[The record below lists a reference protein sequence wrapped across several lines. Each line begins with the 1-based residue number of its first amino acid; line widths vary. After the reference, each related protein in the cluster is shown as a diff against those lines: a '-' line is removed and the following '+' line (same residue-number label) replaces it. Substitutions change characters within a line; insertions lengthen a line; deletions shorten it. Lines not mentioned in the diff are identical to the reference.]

1 MGESD
6 RLTRMALTR
15 TAGRLGLLSCHLC
28 NSLTEAAPGAHEGR
42 CSRCGSHL
50 RFRKPDSITRT
61 WALLIA
67 GYLLFIPANLL
78 PIMHTNSLFG
88 AQSDTILSG
97 VVYLWTSGSW
107 HLAVIVFIA
116 SILVPSAKLMTLTF
130 LVVSVQRR
138 STWDPL
144 QRTNMYRILESVGR
158 WSMLDIFVVAMLV
171 ALVHLQTLTTIRAGA
186 GAVAFG
192 AVVVVTML
200 AAMAFDPRLIW
211 DPQWTRHE

>member
-1 MGESD
+1 
-6 RLTRMALTR
+6 
-15 TAGRLGLLSCHLC
+15 
-28 NSLTEAAPGAHEGR
+28 
-42 CSRCGSHL
+42 
-50 RFRKPDSITRT
+50 
-61 WALLIA
+61 LLIA
-67 GYLLFIPANLL
+67 SYILFIPANLL

-97 VVYLWTSGSW
+97 VVYLWASGSW

-116 SILVPSAKLMTLTF
+116 SILVPSAKLVTLTF

-144 QRTNMYRILESVGR
+144 QRMNMYRILESVGR

-171 ALVHLQTLTTIRAGA
+171 ALVHLQTLATIRAGA

-192 AVVVVTML
+192 ALVVVTML

>member
-1 MGESD
+1 MNRISQ
-6 RLTRMALTR
+6 LP
-15 TAGRLGLLSCHLC
+15 TAARLGIYSCHICGLLAK
-28 NSLTEAAPGAHEGR
+28 SVPGRHGAR
-42 CSRCGSHL
+42 CLQCGSHL
-50 RFRKPDSITRT
+50 HFRKPNSIART
-61 WALLIA
+61 WAFQIA
-67 GYLLFIPANLL
+67 SHIHNIPANVL
-78 PIMHTNSLFG
+78 PIMHTSSLFG

-116 SILVPSAKLMTLTF
+116 SILVPSAKLLLLTF
-130 LVVSVQRR
+130 LVVSVQRH

-144 QRTNMYRILESVGR
+144 QRTKMYRVVELIGR

-171 ALVHLQTLTTIRAGA
+171 ALVHIQTLATIRAGA

-192 AVVVVTML
+192 AVVVLTMF

-211 DPQWTRHE
+211 DPKWTAHE

>member
-6 RLTRMALTR
+6 RLTRMALR
-15 TAGRLGLLSCHLC
+15 QTAGRNGLFSCRLC
-28 NSLTEAAPGAHEGR
+28 NMLTNAGPGAHEGR
-42 CSRCGSHL
+42 CSRCGSPLH
-50 RFRKPDSITRT
+50 FRKPDSIART

-67 GYLLFIPANLL
+67 GYILFIPANLL

-107 HLAVIVFIA
+107 YLAVIVFIA
-116 SILVPSAKLMTLTF
+116 SILVPTAKLATLTV

-144 QRTNMYRILESVGR
+144 QRTNMYRIVELVGR
-158 WSMLDIFVVAMLV
+158 WSMLDIFVVTILV
-171 ALVHLQTLTTIRAGA
+171 ALVHIHTLATIRPGA

-192 AVVVVTML
+192 ALVVTTML
-200 AAMAFDPRLIW
+200 ATMVFDPRLIW
-211 DPQWTRHE
+211 DSQWTGHE